1 MNYIA
6 PQQGGGAPVRVPAA
20 AFFEDAYQ
28 RVEPFFEIKRSW
40 TGVPMGFFAYRVL
53 REAYPSL
60 PAMDLHELVVASAR
74 VFRRRHGPGHAS

>member
-28 RVEPFFEIKRSW
+28 RVEPFFETKHSW
-40 TGVPMGFFAYRVL
+40 TGVPMEFFAFRVL

-60 PAMDLHELVVASAR
+60 PSIDLHELVVASAR
-74 VFRRRHGPGHAS
+74 VFRRRHGSGLAS